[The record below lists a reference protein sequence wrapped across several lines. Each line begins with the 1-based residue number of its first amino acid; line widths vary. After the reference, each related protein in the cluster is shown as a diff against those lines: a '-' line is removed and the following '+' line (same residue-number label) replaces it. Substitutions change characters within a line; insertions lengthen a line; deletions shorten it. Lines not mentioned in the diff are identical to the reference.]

1 MIVIAATVVLLF
13 TTVTLA
19 GPCRPLTQTQTAPT
33 LKPTASKA
41 AVAKPV
47 VMRTVAAIAHV
58 VAQVASAPHKVPR
71 VRAAM
76 AQALLRLPTQPLTSL
91 VFILLLCI
99 ASVPLFR
106 RARAVADGS
115 PRLSHGQ
122 YRALLQVFLI

>member
-19 GPCRPLTQTQTAPT
+19 GPCRPPTQAAPT
-33 LKPTASKA
+33 LKPTVSKA
-41 AVAKPV
+41 AVARPV
-47 VMRTVAAIAHV
+47 VIRTVAAIAHV
-58 VAQVASAPHKVPR
+58 VAQAASAPRKIPR

-76 AQALLRLPTQPLTSL
+76 AQALLRLPTQPLMSL
-91 VFILLLCI
+91 VLFLLLCI

-106 RARAVADGS
+106 RAPAVADGS
-115 PRLSHGQ
+115 PRRSHGQ